1 MLCRGFGVS
10 LSNEFR
16 AAMIEA
22 RHLGVMS
29 YRDCLE
35 VQYQTH
41 RYVLEAPGRGV
52 ILTVEHPSVITLGK
66 HANPANLLWS
76 SEWLRAHSI
85 DLCETDRGGEV
96 TAHEPGQLV
105 MYPILRLA
113 DFFLS
118 PKKYVALLEEVVI
131 GLLADLG
138 ISSSVDSERPGV
150 WVGVEKICAVG
161 VRIKD
166 RVSMHGIA
174 LNVLNSLDIFNLIV
188 PCGLQGRG
196 VTSIARQVLSSGI
209 YLDEIR
215 EKLVSALIIRLEER
229 QVLPRAD

>member
-1 MLCRGFGVS
+1 
-10 LSNEFR
+10 
-16 AAMIEA
+16 MIEA

>member
-1 MLCRGFGVS
+1 
-10 LSNEFR
+10 
-16 AAMIEA
+16 MIES

-41 RYVLEAPGRGV
+41 RSVLEAPGRGV

-105 MYPILRLA
+105 MYPILRLS
-113 DFFLS
+113 DFLLS
-118 PKKYVALLEEVVI
+118 PKRYVALLEEAVI
-131 GLLADLG
+131 ATLADLG
-138 ISSSVDSERPGV
+138 ISSSVDLERPGV

-166 RVSMHGIA
+166 RVSMHGVA
-174 LNVLNSLDIFNLIV
+174 LNVLNSLDVFKLIV
-188 PCGLQGRG
+188 PCGLLGRG
-196 VTSIARQVLSSGI
+196 VTSVARQGSSSGLC
-209 YLDEIR
+209 LDDVR
-215 EKLVSALIIRLEER
+215 HKLVSALITRLEDR
-229 QVLPRAD
+229 KVASRSDCPDDM

>member
-10 LSNEFR
+10 LPNEFG
-16 AAMIEA
+16 APMIEA

-29 YRDCLE
+29 YKDCLE
-35 VQYQTH
+35 VQHQTH

-113 DFFLS
+113 DFLLS
-118 PKKYVALLEEVVI
+118 PKRYVALLEEVVI
-131 GLLADLG
+131 ALLADLG
-138 ISSSVDSERPGV
+138 ITSSVDSERPGV
-150 WVGVEKICAVG
+150 WVGGEKICALG

-174 LNVLNSLDIFNLIV
+174 LNILNSLDIFNLIV

-196 VTSIARQVLSSGI
+196 VTSIARQSLSSGI
-209 YLDEIR
+209 CPDEIR
-215 EKLVSALIIRLEER
+215 EKLVSALIIRLKER
-229 QVLPRAD
+229 RVAPRGD